1 MLLLVEIK
9 RVRSWIS
16 VGSRAADA
24 GAGAGALIAAGGGDG
39 KLKRLEVVF
48 SMFYDDGLMLVS
60 PRKWRTARQKSEVGS
75 GRGQKSYTTNDVM
88 DLE

>member
-1 MLLLVEIK
+1 MLLLVEIR
-9 RVRSWIS
+9 RVSSWIS

-24 GAGAGALIAAGGGDG
+24 GAGALIAARGGDG

-48 SMFYDDGLMLVS
+48 SMFYDDGIMLVS

-75 GRGQKSYTTNDVM
+75 GRGQKSYTTNGVEG
-88 DLE
+88 LE